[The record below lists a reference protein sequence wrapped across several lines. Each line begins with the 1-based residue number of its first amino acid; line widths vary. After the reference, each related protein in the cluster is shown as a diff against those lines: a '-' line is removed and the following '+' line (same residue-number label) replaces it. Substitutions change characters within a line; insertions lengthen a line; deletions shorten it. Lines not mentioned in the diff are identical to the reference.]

1 MVLAKKIA
9 YKNIHDGF
17 SFYLSLAAQYHP
29 ISTEEELNLARRMRD
44 ENDVEAGQKL
54 ILSNLRYV
62 VKIALEYRRYG
73 CDLNELVQAGNL
85 GLAEAVK
92 RFDPDR
98 NTRLVTYA
106 SWWIRDAVRQCIA
119 RSRSVSA
126 RGTTRAERRLLGNTS
141 APNGPKKDIP
151 LDMIRSSDIPT
162 EASPE
167 YSAIFDQES
176 ERLRYAVTAAL
187 KNLDPRERLIADLR
201 FLAEKPRSLADI
213 GSDFGVSRERARQI
227 AERTLTKIRKQ
238 LKTDGFTC
246 PDITG

>member
-1 MVLAKKIA
+1 MVLAKKIESSA
-9 YKNIHDGF
+9 LHDSF
-17 SFYLSLAAQYHP
+17 SFYLSLAAQYYP

-126 RGTTRAERRLLGNTS
+126 RGTTRAERRLLGNGS
-141 APNGPKKDIP
+141 SPNGPKKDIP

-162 EASPE
+162 EEGAE
-167 YSAIFDQES
+167 HNAIFDQES
-176 ERLRYAVTAAL
+176 ERLRQAVKAAL
-187 KNLDPRERLIADLR
+187 KSLDSRERLIADLR
-201 FLAEKPRSLADI
+201 FLAEKPRSLADL
-213 GSDFGVSRERARQI
+213 GNEFGVSRERARQI
-227 AERTLTKIRKQ
+227 AERTRTKLRKQ
-238 LKTDGFTC
+238 LKAEGFTC
-246 PDITG
+246 PDVTS